1 MADRSR
7 WAGQRHRSPE
17 AEGPDGDILA
27 RLASGDVD
35 ALDEV
40 LDDHWDAVV
49 SYASV
54 SVGCNDLAEDLA
66 QEAFIALWTGRHE
79 WDRTILLRPLLLRM
93 VRNRSLNEIRFQEV
107 RSRFRAQ
114 VQRLEEARVPADPS
128 QCLEERELEK
138 AFCEAFQGLSPRKQ
152 EVFTLARFQGL
163 SYKEIAAILGT
174 SPQTVANQM
183 SAALNEL
190 RQVLRSVQ
198 SR

>member
-1 MADRSR
+1 MAERSP
-7 WAGQRHRSPE
+7 WAGRRHRGPE
-17 AEGPDGDILA
+17 SDSSDGDLLA
-27 RLASGDVD
+27 RLASGDVH
-35 ALDEV
+35 ALDQV
-40 LDDHWDAVV
+40 LDSHWDAVV

-79 WDRTILLRPLLLRM
+79 WDRDIQLRPLLLRM

-114 VQRLEEARVPADPS
+114 VQRLEEARGPANPS
-128 QCLEERELEK
+128 QYLEQRELENAFSK
-138 AFCEAFQGLSPRKQ
+138 AFRALSPRKQ

-163 SYKEIAAILGT
+163 SYKEIAAVLGI

-190 RQVLRSVQ
+190 RLALRSAR
-198 SR
+198 SE